1 MIQHNNTMPIMDQNN
16 GYNMGYGTMNQPA
29 QMRRRV
35 PAYLVREY
43 GDITPQEI
51 PRDGTF
57 SVFIRDDFS
66 EVYILT
72 MTLNGVQGYT
82 FQLANNN
89 QNNADPMA
97 LIMEKLDRLEAAI
110 NKPHYNSKPRKP
122 RPKQEVNENGNG

>member
-1 MIQHNNTMPIMDQNN
+1 MIQHNNTMPMMDQNN
-16 GYNMGYGTMNQPA
+16 GYNTGYVNMSPPT

-35 PAYLVREY
+35 PAYLVKEY
-43 GDITPQEI
+43 GEITPQEI

-57 SVFIRDDFS
+57 AVFIRDDFS

-82 FQLANNN
+82 YQLANNN
-89 QNNADPMA
+89 QNNADPMT

-110 NKPHYNSKPRKP
+110 NKPHYSKPRKP
-122 RPKQEVNENGNG
+122 RPKQEENEHGNG

>member
-1 MIQHNNTMPIMDQNN
+1 MIQHNMPMMVDQNN
-16 GYNMGYGTMNQPA
+16 GYNTGYANMNPPT

-57 SVFIRDDFS
+57 AVFIREDFA

-72 MTLNGVQGYT
+72 MTLNGVQGYNY
-82 FQLANNN
+82 QLANSN

-97 LIMEKLDRLEAAI
+97 VIMEKLDRIEQSI
-110 NKPHYNSKPRKP
+110 SRPQRNNRPKKP